1 MLGVKESR
9 ATKRGDMKVPTFY
22 STSVDINGV
31 AFIFVMSVVGSVFG
45 GIHCAGWFFN
55 FPSSDEATLWR
66 VSSGIL
72 TTIAFL
78 LPVLFYVFFVVL
90 LSLLESFL
98 LPGTVIIVLAFI
110 LYVVS
115 RLLLLLEA
123 IISLRHITPGM
134 LALVKWTS
142 FIPHI

>member
-1 MLGVKESR
+1 
-9 ATKRGDMKVPTFY
+9 
-22 STSVDINGV
+22 
-31 AFIFVMSVVGSVFG
+31 MSVVGSVFG

-78 LPVLFYVFFVVL
+78 LPVLFYVLFVVL